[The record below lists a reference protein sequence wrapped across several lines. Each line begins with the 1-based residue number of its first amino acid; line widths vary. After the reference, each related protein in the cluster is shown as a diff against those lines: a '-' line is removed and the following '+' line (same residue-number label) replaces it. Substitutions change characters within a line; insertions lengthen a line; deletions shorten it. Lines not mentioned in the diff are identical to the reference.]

1 MVTITIFRNWL
12 SDEHEQLIKE
22 SGLAVKEYVRFNP
35 ETSIVYVNGFKR
47 DENYILQDDDV
58 CLIREFPSA
67 SIVVTAFIVI
77 GAYLVADAVVDSF
90 TGKHIHEHIA
100 DGLKSWLLGDTGEDS
115 YSDVEK
121 IPQLRGAKNKS
132 ALDQPV
138 PFIFGR
144 HLFTPYK
151 IGNGYTQIS
160 GEDGYGPPGR

>member
-67 SIVVTAFIVI
+67 SIVVTLIIV
-77 GAYLVADAVVDSF
+77 
-90 TGKHIHEHIA
+90 TGKQI
-100 DGLKSWLLGDTGEDS
+100 
-115 YSDVEK
+115 
-121 IPQLRGAKNKS
+121 
-132 ALDQPV
+132 
-138 PFIFGR
+138 GR
-144 HLFTPYK
+144 AHV
-151 IGNGYTQIS
+151 
-160 GEDGYGPPGR
+160 